1 MPYTLGRYA
10 RSPTSPEKGRPVD
23 CTLGAAF
30 LMVILV
36 DRVDGSSVLFL
47 LEEKCVMQSLLESV
61 WERREVSESLTCN
74 QSGSLSGPFDQ
85 LTDPS
90 IHPIDPIHPSN
101 QQSNHNDLLEAI
113 QTRVE
118 KMAAYFGRRCGV
130 DEDDLRQE
138 AWLAV
143 LEMLPRL
150 DHSVGTPEQHLL
162 KRARWRILD
171 TIRRQR
177 RRQHVAL
184 DDIPPTMASY
194 LDSRNGID
202 LSALFARLTIIQ
214 QRILRALMEG
224 YTWREVGTI
233 VGCTSANVAY
243 HVRRIREVYVQLNGD
258 DGV

>member
-1 MPYTLGRYA
+1 MQTLLQC
-10 RSPTSPEKGRPVD
+10 E
-23 CTLGAAF
+23 
-30 LMVILV
+30 
-36 DRVDGSSVLFL
+36 
-47 LEEKCVMQSLLESV
+47 LESGSINLV
-61 WERREVSESLTCN
+61 SLDRNLEYGLECDEVSVSLAGHRTH
-74 QSGSLSGPFDQ
+74 SE
-85 LTDPS
+85 
-90 IHPIDPIHPSN
+90 
-101 QQSNHNDLLEAI
+101 LLDAI

-138 AWLAV
+138 AWVAV

-150 DHSVGTPEQHLL
+150 DYSVGIPEQHLL

-184 DDIPPTMASY
+184 DDVPPNMASY
-194 LDSRNGID
+194 LDTRNGID
-202 LSALFARLTIIQ
+202 LNALFARLTVAQ

-243 HVRRIREVYVQLNGD
+243 HVRRIRAVYCELNSDVEV
-258 DGV
+258 